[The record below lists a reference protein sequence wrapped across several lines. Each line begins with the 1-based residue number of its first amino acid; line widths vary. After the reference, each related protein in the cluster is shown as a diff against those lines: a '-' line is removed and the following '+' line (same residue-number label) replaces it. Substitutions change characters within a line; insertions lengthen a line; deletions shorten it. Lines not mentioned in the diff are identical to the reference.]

1 MNYFEFYNIPVS
13 FKVDASA
20 LKRIF
25 YKKSKEYHPDFFTLE
40 SEEKQAEILELSTLN
55 NEAYQTLNDFDKRM
69 KYVLE
74 LKGVLEEEGKNS
86 IPQDFLMEMMEINEG
101 LMELEFDFDETTFNN
116 TKQAVEALDNQLF
129 KEVEHIIDNYDDN
142 TNNEADLE
150 KMKLFFKKRRYL
162 LRIFKNLSKFAT
174 A

>member
-1 MNYFEFYNIPVS
+1 MNYFQFYNIPVS
-13 FKVDASA
+13 FKVDASE
-20 LKRIF
+20 LKKIF

-55 NEAYQTLNDFDKRM
+55 NEAYQTLTDFDKRM
-69 KYVLE
+69 KYVLD
-74 LKGVLEEEGKNS
+74 LKGVLEEEGQNS

-101 LMELEFDFDETTFNN
+101 IMELEFDFDEATFQN
-116 TKQAVEALDNQLF
+116 TKKAVEELDNQLF
-129 KEVEHIIDNYDDN
+129 KSVEDIIENYDNTADN
-142 TNNEADLE
+142 AEDLK

-162 LRIFKNLSKFAT
+162 LRIFKNLSKFAS

>member
-13 FKVDASA
+13 FKVNASA

-40 SEEKQAEILELSTLN
+40 SEEKQGEILELSTLN

-69 KYVLE
+69 KYVLD
-74 LKGVLEEEGKNS
+74 LKGILEEEGKNS
-86 IPQDFLMEMMEINEG
+86 IPQDFLMEMMDINEG

-142 TNNEADLE
+142 ADNEADLE